1 VGVGAYHDIGQ
12 MSQQETR
19 IVQEIL
25 DEPHIDGRRVPVLT
39 IVERVEGSGLT
50 PQTVA
55 DRHNLDISEVYAA
68 LLYYHDH
75 PGEFEDLRRERE
87 QIMADVEGGI
97 TRPEGVTPPDEG

>member
-1 VGVGAYHDIGQ
+1 

-19 IVQEIL
+19 IVQDIL
-25 DEPHIDGRRVPVLT
+25 NEPHIDGRRVPVLT
-39 IVERVEGSGLT
+39 IVERVEGRGLT

-75 PGEFEDLRRERE
+75 PREFEDLRRERE
-87 QIMADVEGGI
+87 QIMADLTDEI
-97 TRPEGVTPPDEG
+97 TRPEGVTPPDRE

>member
-1 VGVGAYHDIGQ
+1 

-19 IVQEIL
+19 IVQDIL

-75 PGEFEDLRRERE
+75 PREFEKLRRDRQ
-87 QIMADVEGGI
+87 QIMADVEGSI
-97 TRPEGVTPPDEG
+97 TRPDGVTPPDEG

>member
-1 VGVGAYHDIGQ
+1 

-19 IVQEIL
+19 IVQDIV

-39 IVERVEGSGLT
+39 IVERVEGRGLA
-50 PQTVA
+50 PHTVA

-75 PGEFEDLRRERE
+75 PREFEDLRRERE
-87 QIMADVEGGI
+87 QIMADVEDDI
-97 TRPEGVTPPDEG
+97 TRPEGVTPSNGE

>member
-1 VGVGAYHDIGQ
+1 

-19 IVQEIL
+19 IVQDIL
-25 DEPHIDGRRVPVLT
+25 NEPHIDGRRVPVLT
-39 IVERVEGSGLT
+39 IVERVEGRGLT

-75 PGEFEDLRRERE
+75 PREFENLRRERE
-87 QIMADVEGGI
+87 QIMADLTDEI
-97 TRPEGVTPPDEG
+97 TRPEGVTPPDRE